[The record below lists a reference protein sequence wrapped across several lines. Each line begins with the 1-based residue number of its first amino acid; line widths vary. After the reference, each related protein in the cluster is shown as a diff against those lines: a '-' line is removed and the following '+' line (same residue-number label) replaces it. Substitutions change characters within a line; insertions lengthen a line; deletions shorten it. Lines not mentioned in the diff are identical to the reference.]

1 MNHEDYVSFEQAKT
15 LKKLGF
21 DWECYCAFDKVYR
34 KPDPEGW
41 ELRCYHTP
49 QNHNLA
55 SYSCSAPTLAQAQ
68 KWLREVKGML
78 ILIQH
83 NKNFYWTI
91 STIDSDDEVIAIYEY
106 ETYEKAL
113 LGAINKALEIIKN
126 K

>member
-1 MNHEDYVSFEQAKT
+1 MEDFVTYEQAKI
-15 LKKLGF
+15 LKDLGF
-21 DWECYCAFDKVYR
+21 DWECLYPYTEK
-34 KPDPEGW
+34 KIIG
-41 ELRCYHTP
+41 YHP
-49 QNHNLA
+49 SPINWNNDENA
-55 SYSCSAPTLAQAQ
+55 KYGIISAPTLAQAQ
-68 KWLREVKGML
+68 KWLREAKGIL

-91 STIDSDDEVIAIYEY
+91 STNESDDEVIAIYEY